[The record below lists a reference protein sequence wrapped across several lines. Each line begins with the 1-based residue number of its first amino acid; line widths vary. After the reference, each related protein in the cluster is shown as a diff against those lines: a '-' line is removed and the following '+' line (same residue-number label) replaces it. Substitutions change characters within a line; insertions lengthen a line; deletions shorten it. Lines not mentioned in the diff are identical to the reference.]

1 MNMIKECFFTCM
13 FLIYLSSI
21 SAQVISQEIINN
33 EECVNESFSLNQ
45 MLPSQLSIMPIWEE
59 DFSNGFPQGWST
71 HSVNTQGGVATCP
84 WNWTLDGTWGYWN
97 GNNGA
102 SPSNELNSTTAVN
115 GFLISDIDSANH
127 YSYGQP
133 SGNTYQY
140 IESFFTTSAIDLS
153 LHPAV
158 SLEFE
163 HLYRYNN
170 LGNLSFNPPT
180 VYVSTDSISWTPYLV
195 NNGTANNTQSSNPQ
209 NQLINITSVAGGQ
222 STVFLRFG
230 WTARCYYWMIDD
242 IRLIETPP
250 NLVTMEDE
258 VIGGFWIDYMNYS
271 GNGFNAIVGLDYSVT
286 PLSQIQNHPYAI
298 EALFKNEGGL
308 SQTVNLAYDVTGTA
322 SFNGSS
328 TGQVLNPGDALFL
341 GASFSPTMTGPYTI
355 EIWGE
360 ADSVGAGVT
369 TTLTNMATRDIEVT
383 NYIYGKDLG
392 DSNPGSYI
400 LGGIEDQNH
409 ITTRYEMYADE
420 ELYALRA
427 FVADNSDVGAELKA
441 IIYELDSTANNGVR
455 LVAESDNYT
464 ISAQD
469 LGNWIDIPFLN
480 SISLFNGYAYEFGIV
495 GFNHP
500 SLESYIGIAGTS
512 LYNGEHSLFDE
523 LGLSAQ
529 SAGTPTWYY
538 ITSTPMVRMNF
549 DPSLI
554 ASASEIKDDVFNVYP
569 NPSNG
574 KFTLSLDKKG
584 KYDVYITN
592 MLGQNIFS
600 GCISELNTVIDLS
613 SFDKG
618 VYTIELKAEKRT
630 YTQKFIND

>member
-1 MNMIKECFFTCM
+1 M
-13 FLIYLSSI
+13 
-21 SAQVISQEIINN
+21 
-33 EECVNESFSLNQ
+33 
-45 MLPSQLSIMPIWEE
+45 
-59 DFSNGFPQGWST
+59 
-71 HSVNTQGGVATCP
+71 
-84 WNWTLDGTWGYWN
+84 
-97 GNNGA
+97 
-102 SPSNELNSTTAVN
+102 
-115 GFLISDIDSANH
+115 
-127 YSYGQP
+127 
-133 SGNTYQY
+133 
-140 IESFFTTSAIDLS
+140 
-153 LHPAV
+153 
-158 SLEFE
+158 
-163 HLYRYNN
+163 
-170 LGNLSFNPPT
+170 
-180 VYVSTDSISWTPYLV
+180 
-195 NNGTANNTQSSNPQ
+195 
-209 NQLINITSVAGGQ
+209 
-222 STVFLRFG
+222 
-230 WTARCYYWMIDD
+230 
-242 IRLIETPP
+242 
-250 NLVTMEDE
+250 
-258 VIGGFWIDYMNYS
+258 
-271 GNGFNAIVGLDYSVT
+271 
-286 PLSQIQNHPYAI
+286 
-298 EALFKNEGGL
+298 
-308 SQTVNLAYDVTGTA
+308 
-322 SFNGSS
+322 
-328 TGQVLNPGDALFL
+328 
-341 GASFSPTMTGPYTI
+341 
-355 EIWGE
+355 GE

-464 ISAQD
+464 IAAQD

-480 SISLFNGYAYEFGIV
+480 PISLFNGYSYEFGIV

-554 ASASEIKDDVFNVYP
+554 ASASEIKDDIFNIYP

-574 KFTLSLDKKG
+574 KFTLSLDQKG
-584 KYDVYITN
+584 KYDVFITN

-600 GCISELNTVIDLS
+600 GCISELITVIDLS

-618 VYTIELKAEKRT
+618 IYTIDLKAEKRT